1 MGTPLLPITY
11 LFGDKRS
18 YLYPGKSKN
27 ELTAEERQLEAMYDK
42 IDRPGNRITPQ
53 QFFQSPEYAQ
63 YLDGRYGSILDT
75 VPPGSQIISSTP
87 FKVEYRDAEGYTHVL
102 TRKPDSSG
110 QVTQTTSRPAI
121 LPNKEN
127 EATMAALRARVEKGL
142 NAGPAGLAQLDPETA
157 AALKAI
163 SDAERGRIDQGIND
177 QQGQLIAQL
186 YGNRVNQSSIANE
199 AGARFAEGAGRVR
212 QQQSADAASR
222 ELAIRNLLTTIA
234 EQANQFQTGTAA
246 NLLGNLTGQGT
257 QRDIAG
263 AGIDLSKLQLG
274 EQSRQFNLSN
284 YLDQLRSQLER
295 DAFEESRSPL
305 NQFSKLLGIGQ
316 QVAGAASG
324 GLSAYRALTGG
335 R

>member
-1 MGTPLLPITY
+1 MGTPLLPLTY
-11 LFGDKRS
+11 LFGDNRS
-18 YLYPGKSKN
+18 YLYPGRRKK
-27 ELTAEERQLEAMYDK
+27 ELNAEERQLEAMYDR
-42 IDRPGNRITPQ
+42 IDTPQNRITPQ

-63 YLDGRYGSILDT
+63 YLDGRYGSILDS
-75 VPPGSQIISSTP
+75 VPPGSQIVSSTP
-87 FKVEYRDAEGYTHVL
+87 FKVEFRDAEGYTHVL

-121 LPNKEN
+121 LPDKKTD
-127 EATMAALRARVEKGL
+127 ATIDSLRARVEQ
-142 NAGPAGLAQLDPETA
+142 GLAPTQAKLAELDPETA

-163 SDAERGRIDQGIND
+163 TDAQGTATDQELAD
-177 QQGQLIAQL
+177 LQGQLIARL

-199 AGARFAEGAGRVR
+199 AGARFAEGAGRVK
-212 QQQSADAASR
+212 QQVRSDAAQR
-222 ELAIRNLLTTIA
+222 ELQLRQLLTTIA
-234 EQANQFQTGTAA
+234 EQSNQFQTGTAA

-274 EQSRQFNLSN
+274 EQSREFNLSN

-316 QVAGAASG
+316 QAAGLASG

-335 R
+335 K